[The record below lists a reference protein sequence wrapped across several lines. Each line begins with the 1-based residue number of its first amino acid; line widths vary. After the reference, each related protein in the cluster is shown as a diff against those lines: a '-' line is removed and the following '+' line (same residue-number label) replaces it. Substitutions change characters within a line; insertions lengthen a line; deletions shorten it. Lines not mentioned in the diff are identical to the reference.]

1 MYARVSDCIINV
13 TGGNS
18 SANAYGIFVAA
29 INAGA
34 VINCNIDVINIA
46 ITVGSI
52 GTGSSYPISTAVGS
66 VNDLGGNTFT
76 GGSNQTSGSGAIT
89 SAFGGETTLLRAT
102 VQVNQTFT
110 FQIDALN
117 GNGGSY
123 LVTVNSALNGVI
135 ATVTMSSGTTP
146 QPFSYTWTAIGSD
159 LLTFTNNGN
168 LGNPPAMAINIVP
181 QVPLAGEV
189 RFGTAFG
196 PDANG
201 ATVGASGGGSVSLNN
216 TLIYS
221 LGKVVGNNAIF
232 G

>member
-1 MYARVSDCIINV
+1 
-13 TGGNS
+13 
-18 SANAYGIFVAA
+18 
-29 INAGA
+29 
-34 VINCNIDVINIA
+34 
-46 ITVGSI
+46 VGTI
-52 GTGSSYPISTAVGS
+52 GTGTAYPISTATGS
-66 VNDLGGNTFT
+66 INDLGGNQFT
-76 GGSNQTSGSGAIT
+76 GGSNQTSGTGAIDT
-89 SAFGGETTLLRAT
+89 AFGGEITALPAT
-102 VQVNQTFT
+102 VQVNQAFT
-110 FQIDALN
+110 FQIDPLT

-135 ATVTMSSGTTP
+135 ATVTMGSGTTP
-146 QPFSYTWTAIGSD
+146 QTFTYTWTAVGSD

-189 RFGTAFG
+189 RLGTTFG

-201 ATVGASGGGSVSLNN
+201 ATVGASGGGSISLNN

-221 LGKVVGNNAIF
+221 LGKVIGNNAIF